1 MGLVSKPIFVIQ
13 KPNEMTTN
21 KAKTEIACSLSW
33 FRHWTE
39 QQRHEF
45 AQLLLE
51 KNQDKVNDVDE
62 ESIENLLGTMNK
74 MSLENTKKEG
84 PSVFE
89 CQLRIFSK
97 WHHCWNPSDRTDLLI
112 QLNQIAPEFVALLN
126 RHSTNSQ

>member
-13 KPNEMTTN
+13 KDNEMTTN

-39 QQRHEF
+39 HQRHEF

-51 KNQDKVNDVDE
+51 KNQDKMNNDE
-62 ESIENLLGTMNK
+62 ESIENLLGTMNQ
-74 MSLENTKKEG
+74 MSLENTQKEG

-97 WHHCWNPSDRTDLLI
+97 WHHSWNPSDRADLVI
-112 QLNQIAPEFVALLN
+112 QLNQIAPEFVAFLN
-126 RHSTNSQ
+126 RHSTNS

>member
-1 MGLVSKPIFVIQ
+1 M
-13 KPNEMTTN
+13 
-21 KAKTEIACSLSW
+21 IALNVRKST
-33 FRHWTE
+33 HTIYE

-51 KNQDKVNDVDE
+51 KNQDKINDVDE

-97 WHHCWNPSDRTDLLI
+97 WHHSWNPSDRADLVI
-112 QLNQIAPEFVALLN
+112 QLNQIAPEFVAFLN
-126 RHSTNSQ
+126 RHSRNS